1 MPAVQRKGDKNDGP
15 GEATGGV
22 ASVRVHNLPI
32 MIPGDPVTAHPP
44 YGKKGAKT
52 IHNDGTQKTA
62 GGVATVRAGGKP
74 VVVTTNADTCGHAR
88 VGGSP
93 DVFAGGR

>member
-1 MPAVQRKGDKNDGP
+1 MPAVQRNGDANDGN
-15 GEATGGV
+15 GVASGGV
-22 ASVRVHNLPI
+22 ASVRVNNNPI
-32 MIPGDPVTAHPP
+32 MIPDQPVSAHLP

-62 GGVATVRAGGKP
+62 GGVSSVRAGGKP
-74 VVVTTNADTCGHAR
+74 VVVTGNKDTCGHAR
-88 VGGSP
+88 VDGSK

>member
-1 MPAVQRKGDKNDGP
+1 MPAVQRKGDKNDGT

-22 ASVRVHNLPI
+22 ASVRVNNLPI
-32 MIPGDPVTAHPP
+32 MIPGEPVTAHPP